1 MLREDLP
8 NVVKDIKRLVKE
20 RSEKTERIILMEV
33 FRNVEEAQL
42 AFDEYYSQA
51 FSDVRDRIV
60 QHFRE
65 DNWTNEQIEAIIG
78 EPISADFF
86 EHYLPLH
93 ERIDD
98 EIRNSSDFDLQ
109 ALISYA
115 KDFGLDLEGIK
126 EPYKIIVLKHGPDD
140 VYWNEHDDS
149 QYVFQNEERIGNNL
163 DKYIICQDK
172 DDLIKAWKQLKK
184 EKCILWYGVKNG
196 EGLIENAHGLYRSED
211 VKYLKVLPDYK
222 TKTEMSEHYVK

>member
-78 EPISADFF
+78 EPINSLSANLTPAF
-86 EHYLPLH
+86 
-93 ERIDD
+93 
-98 EIRNSSDFDLQ
+98 SSL
-109 ALISYA
+109 S
-115 KDFGLDLEGIK
+115 
-126 EPYKIIVLKHGPDD
+126 
-140 VYWNEHDDS
+140 S
-149 QYVFQNEERIGNNL
+149 
-163 DKYIICQDK
+163 
-172 DDLIKAWKQLKK
+172 
-184 EKCILWYGVKNG
+184 
-196 EGLIENAHGLYRSED
+196 
-211 VKYLKVLPDYK
+211 
-222 TKTEMSEHYVK
+222 